1 MNSATT
7 PFVGILLGGM
17 PLLLVYLVG
26 IILALVWWARWPQ
39 VCAIVLAG
47 CLVLLL
53 TGIVHPLLQAQMIT
67 SQSSAGVASVG
78 QRLAMLAMI
87 ATVFRAIGFGLLI
100 WAAFAGR
107 PVPMAQL
114 SAFETLPPR

>member
-1 MNSATT
+1 MNSAT
-7 PFVGILLGGM
+7 PFLSILLGGI

-26 IILALVWWARWPQ
+26 IILALVWWSRWPQ

-53 TGIVHPLLQAQMIT
+53 TGIVHPLLQAQMIANRG
-67 SQSSAGVASVG
+67 SGSAASIGQS
-78 QRLAMLAMI
+78 LAMISMI
-87 ATVFRAIGFGLLI
+87 ATVFRAVGFGLLI

-107 PVPMAQL
+107 PVPLAQL
-114 SAFETLPPR
+114 SAFETHPPR